1 MLLRLLVPLILL
13 APSLAQT
20 TETYGTQRREFSTW
34 TSFSVGG
41 NGHIFGFAQNRS
53 LYLTGIR
60 YGWTIA
66 HWNKLG
72 GMNLRYAPEIIP
84 TAYLRDR
91 VVNGQPVAL
100 DQFAFPAVP
109 ADEYVYGGG
118 VNPVGLQMNF
128 RRGKR
133 IQPLWEFEGGFLYFT
148 RPVLTFDGSQ
158 FQFAV
163 ATGPGAQF
171 YINPRTALTVGYRYH
186 HMSNAN
192 ISGHNPGTDT
202 QQIYFSFS
210 LFR

>member
-1 MLLRLLVPLILL
+1 MLRLLVPLLLL
-13 APSLAQT
+13 ATSFAQT
-20 TETYGTQRREFSTW
+20 TETYGTQRGEFSTW

-41 NGHIFGFAQNRS
+41 NAHIFGFAQNRS

-60 YGWTIA
+60 YGWTLA

-72 GMNLRYAPEIIP
+72 GMNLRYTPEIIP
-84 TAYLRDR
+84 AAYLRDR
-91 VVNGQPVAL
+91 VVKGQPVAL
-100 DQFAFPAVP
+100 DKFAFPAVP
-109 ADEYVYGGG
+109 SDQYVFGGG

-133 IQPLWEFEGGFLYFT
+133 IQPLWDFEGGFLYFT
-148 RPVLTFDGSQ
+148 RHVLTVDGSQ
-158 FQFAV
+158 FQFTV
-163 ATGPGAQF
+163 ATGPGVQF
-171 YINPRTALTVGYRYH
+171 YFTPQTALTVGYRYH

-202 QQIYFSFS
+202 NHLYFSFS